1 MPASIPADALVG
13 QWGLAAYHQEAA
25 RARTEKAA
33 KAQCN
38 KPYVITKGPNGGVIM
53 HLADNPTPQELVLK
67 GGPGGK
73 NYVGPPGEIGISDR
87 EIIFSDN
94 QMMIL
99 QWMDPEIVGRYGT
112 MIYVRCRR

>member
-1 MPASIPADALVG
+1 MPASIPADTLVG

-33 KAQCN
+33 KAQC
-38 KPYVITKGPNGGVIM
+38 KQPYVITKGPNGGVIM
-53 HLADNPTPQELVLK
+53 HLADSPTPQELVLK

-73 NYVGPPGEIGISDR
+73 NYVGPPGELSLSDR
-87 EIIFSDN
+87 EIIFSDS

-99 QWMDPEIVGRYGT
+99 QWMDPEIAGRYGT